1 MLQNNLSNNLIADVT
16 SFEHILSNCDS
27 KENIEKLFM
36 EFMQHT
42 SRNRDEQD
50 VYNIARYVNILPKSF
65 YGLGS
70 YSNWIKT
77 CWALKHASIEFGNPY
92 KLFIVW
98 LYFSSKSD
106 SFDVTNGVQE
116 CLEKWNSANVLLM
129 EIDIGES
136 LECLSITGL
145 RNTLMMNTK
154 TYYQP
159 TLIIILKKHLLLL
172 MEKEI
177 VVLQMLCTNGLSTS
191 LFAPI
196 RKQIIGMFM
205 KVILGKKMMEVMK
218 FVPKLILT

>member
-1 MLQNNLSNNLIADVT
+1 MSVRYPDHDSLMMNSKCVNLYQELKTKNEKRKNETQMLQNNLSNNLIADVT

-116 CLEKWNSANVLLM
+116 CLEKWNSANVASNGDL
-129 EIDIGES
+129 S
-136 LECLSITGL
+136 LIH
-145 RNTLMMNTK
+145 
-154 TYYQP
+154 
-159 TLIIILKKHLLLL
+159 I
-172 MEKEI
+172 
-177 VVLQMLCTNGLSTS
+177 
-191 LFAPI
+191 
-196 RKQIIGMFM
+196 
-205 KVILGKKMMEVMK
+205 
-218 FVPKLILT
+218 